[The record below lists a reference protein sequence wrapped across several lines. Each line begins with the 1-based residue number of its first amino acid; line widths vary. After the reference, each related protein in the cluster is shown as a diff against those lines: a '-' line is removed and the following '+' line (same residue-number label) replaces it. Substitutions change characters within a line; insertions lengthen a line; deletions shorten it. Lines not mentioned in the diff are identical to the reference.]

1 MKKANQPAKLRLL
14 NDGNAKELIMS
25 SPKQNATP
33 AQMARLA
40 KLNEKLYGPK
50 SGTGYSKS
58 TPAEMGRSM
67 GAPAKSSV
75 SNSEI
80 TGYLAKN
87 PGMSD
92 KDIRGAM
99 GKYGVS
105 TKQMSEATGT
115 GPSMPDRPQ
124 VNVRPTLPYPM
135 PDRPQVNVQPTP
147 PMGGGMGSGMKRG
160 GSVRKKTEAK
170 FSSGGSTSKASSR
183 GDGIAQR
190 GKTKGRY
197 I

>member
-1 MKKANQPAKLRLL
+1 
-14 NDGNAKELIMS
+14 MS
-25 SPKQNATP
+25 RPTQNATP
-33 AQMARLA
+33 AELAKLA

-50 SGTGYSKS
+50 SGTGSSKG

-67 GAPAKSSV
+67 DAPAKSSV
-75 SNSEI
+75 SNSKI

-99 GKYGVS
+99 DKYGVS

-115 GPSMPDRPQ
+115 NFKEVQDRYDRAGS
-124 VNVRPTLPYPM
+124 RPTPPT
-135 PDRPQVNVQPTP
+135 PPKPTP
-147 PMGGGMGSGMKRG
+147 PMPPKPTPPMPPRKPVDETGRPQTATPPKFTTPTPRPQPNPVPAPTPTMKKG
-160 GSVRKKTEAK
+160 GSVA
-170 FSSGGSTSKASSR
+170 KASSR

-190 GKTKGRY
+190 GKTKGRMC
-197 I
+197 